1 MNSVVNE
8 LNSMLNGTHD
18 TNIDKIN
25 DINTNRDKGQK
36 NFKYTFIKLY
46 NKVSLIFN

>member
-8 LNSMLNGTHD
+8 LNSMLNATHD

-25 DINTNRDKGQK
+25 DINTNRDKGK
-36 NFKYTFIKLY
+36 KKY
-46 NKVSLIFN
+46 

>member
-8 LNSMLNGTHD
+8 LNSMLNATHD

-25 DINTNRDKGQK
+25 GINTNRDKGK
-36 NFKYTFIKLY
+36 IKILEIY
-46 NKVSLIFN
+46 FY

>member
-8 LNSMLNGTHD
+8 LNSMLNATHN

-25 DINTNRDKGQK
+25 DINTNRDKGK
-36 NFKYTFIKLY
+36 IKILEIY
-46 NKVSLIFN
+46 FF

>member
-8 LNSMLNGTHD
+8 LNSMLNATHD

-25 DINTNRDKGQK
+25 GINTNRDKGK
-36 NFKYTFIKLY
+36 KKY
-46 NKVSLIFN
+46 

>member
-8 LNSMLNGTHD
+8 LNSMLNATHD

-25 DINTNRDKGQK
+25 DINAKCEKGK
-36 NFKYTFIKLY
+36 RKCIIDL
-46 NKVSLIFN
+46 